1 MNKIKMQD
9 LPKIER
15 PREKLARYGPGK
27 MLESELLA
35 ILLGTGVRGSGVLDV
50 SKNILKKFPQGA
62 LAQATV
68 EDLSETFGLGE
79 AKACEIVACFE
90 LGRRILKDKKA
101 NLYLSPQ
108 DVWESLR
115 DIRDSKKEHFVVFYL
130 DTNHQEIMREIIS
143 VGILNANLVHP
154 REVFEPAVKHVAAQI
169 IIAHNHPSGSTQP
182 SNEDID
188 VTKRLADA
196 GKLLGIEVL
205 DHVIVTRHNFF
216 SLKENG
222 LFD

>member
-1 MNKIKMQD
+1 M
-9 LPKIER
+9 
-15 PREKLARYGPGK
+15 AW
-27 MLESELLA
+27 
-35 ILLGTGVRGSGVLDV
+35 TGVRGSGVLDV